1 MQISNIKN
9 FEFYT
14 LVFDVE
20 GNEII
25 LTLHDER
32 GVEVDRFRMVYRP
45 PVDNLLLTA
54 IDNLLNRNRLHK
66 FALKAVQLGQGVD
79 KNSSLY
85 RMVQSFA
92 AAITA
97 AQTRP

>member
-1 MQISNIKN
+1 MTNN
-9 FEFYT
+9 E
-14 LVFDVE
+14 LWGGVE
-20 GNEII
+20 LTVDQPEAGMLR
-25 LTLHDER
+25 LTLE
-32 GVEVDRFRMVYRP
+32 GGGKTLDRLEIAYLH

-54 IDNLLNRNRLHK
+54 IDNLLNKNRVHK

-92 AAITA
+92 SAIAAA
-97 AQTRP
+97 EKQP